1 MNRPS
6 KYTYPAIFTREET
19 GYSVRF
25 PQLDGCYT
33 QGDTFEEAQRMA
45 SEAMSLHLY
54 GMEQD
59 GEEIPEADMALSAEA
74 NEMIVHGLDD
84 ALPGRNGES
93 GDQEDAD
100 NSRLAQRRGGKKAR
114 QLFADPA
121 ERAERLSGRVS
132 SVKRYKG
139 NSRGRGCF
147 LLFLPRNNRLSG
159 VYGSL

>member
-33 QGDTFEEAQRMA
+33 QGDTFEEARRMA

-74 NEMIVHGLDD
+74 NEMIVPITAWMTPFRDEMENRAIKKTLTIPAWLND
-84 ALPGRNGES
+84 A
-93 GDQEDAD
+93 
-100 NSRLAQRRGGKKAR
+100 
-114 QLFADPA
+114 A
-121 ERAERLSGRVS
+121 E
-132 SVKRYKG
+132 KRHVNYSQILQSALKDY
-139 NSRGRGCF
+139 
-147 LLFLPRNNRLSG
+147 LG
-159 VYGSL
+159 VYHP